1 MEADRDL
8 VRKIAAL
15 AMLELSPE
23 EEAEFARDMNLIMG
37 YMERL
42 SEVDT
47 HGIEPMEHVLPLK
60 NVLRPDIPEDFSGSD
75 DLLKCAAMVKD
86 NCYVVPSV
94 VDAL

>member
-1 MEADRDL
+1 VEADREL
-8 VRKIAAL
+8 VMKIAAL

-23 EEAEFARDMNLIMG
+23 EEAELARDMNLIMG

-42 SEVDT
+42 SVVDT
-47 HGIEPMEHVLPLK
+47 QGIEPMEHVLPLK

-75 DLLKCAAMVKD
+75 DLLKCAAMVQND
-86 NCYVVPSV
+86 CYVVPSV